1 MVMTRRQPKE
11 MWQTTQAETSWSRQ
25 QEISGPEMTGAD
37 RRREEWS
44 AAVQSTASKGGQNIF
59 DVLAENLGLGLCT
72 DRGMV
77 GPPRTRIAPAGG
89 NHSTP
94 ALQALRGAYATAHA
108 PKPAVITQAEPTGP
122 PFTAK
127 AKATVVAPPTL
138 QNVLSSQARISV
150 PRDTRNAVEGSY
162 DGSYESYSYS
172 YSAAAAPA
180 GAPAF
185 GSYETAP
192 AAAPRPTS
200 DAEYEYSEYTYSP
213 PSDMPPAAR

>member
-1 MVMTRRQPKE
+1 MH
-11 MWQTTQAETSWSRQ
+11 TTTFRLLSEAAAPVEPAAEAVDYFQNGSPL
-25 QEISGPEMTGAD
+25 EI
-37 RRREEWS
+37 
-44 AAVQSTASKGGQNIF
+44 IF
-59 DVLAENLGLGLCT
+59 SFVPLVATVVL
-72 DRGMV
+72 
-77 GPPRTRIAPAGG
+77 
-89 NHSTP
+89 P
-94 ALQALRGAYATAHA
+94 ALCVLMQVVVPMLS
-108 PKPAVITQAEPTGP
+108 PAVITPAAPTGP
-122 PFTAK
+122 PFTGK

-150 PRDTRNAVEGSY
+150 PRETRNAVEGSY

>member
-1 MVMTRRQPKE
+1 MHALLSGPQ
-11 MWQTTQAETSWSRQ
+11 S
-25 QEISGPEMTGAD
+25 EISAGLQPETVA
-37 RRREEWS
+37 R
-44 AAVQSTASKGGQNIF
+44 A
-59 DVLAENLGLGLCT
+59 LGY
-72 DRGMV
+72 
-77 GPPRTRIAPAGG
+77 
-89 NHSTP
+89 
-94 ALQALRGAYATAHA
+94 LRD
-108 PKPAVITQAEPTGP
+108 
-122 PFTAK
+122 
-127 AKATVVAPPTL
+127 
-138 QNVLSSQARISV
+138 RISV